1 MDSIASYLLVIAL
14 VTPPVGVNVEWL
26 LRHEVAGAERA
37 LDGGEVGTELGGV
50 RTPLAFAHEAFAH
63 VEVLQS
69 LHGAVI

>member
-1 MDSIASYLLVIAL
+1 MARAQ
-14 VTPPVGVNVEWL
+14 
-26 LRHEVAGAERA
+26 RA